1 MNLRIRSVLIAL
13 LFSVL
18 FAPNLRAARQS
29 PPEAE
34 GAELTEADYLEMPLG
49 DRPIRY
55 QPNWRFEFS
64 NDVFLR
70 SDNFFSAGTSVQ
82 KHGPRVDSWEAAR
95 GTPAF
100 GRRLARA
107 FLPVHATDRSFR
119 ETWGIGQ
126 VISTPDDIETP
137 TLLPMDI
144 PYSALLAV
152 TNGWTA
158 FNDTKFTGFQWLLGV
173 VGPVALGEEIQKAV
187 HRVTGSPQPQGWD
200 HQLDN
205 EPVLNFTYMW
215 KRKMVAR
222 KNFDLAF
229 NAGGS
234 LGNWF
239 TLADSSIELRV
250 GKNKPRGFLYIPD
263 PVGRS
268 MFYDAALRP
277 DNAKRYTFYVSGVFR
292 ATYMARMLILDGSTF
307 KDSHSLR
314 SVRRPLVGQMILGVH
329 YRRLRWGIHTNW
341 WFTTD
346 FIESGTVV
354 QGDTDVDFGTI
365 TVEYRF

>member
-1 MNLRIRSVLIAL
+1 MNRKVGLLLAVWVLW
-13 LFSVL
+13 VV
-18 FAPNLRAARQS
+18 FAPNPKAAQQNS
-29 PPEAE
+29 SVA
-34 GAELTEADYLEMPLG
+34 EADYLKTPLR

-55 QPNWRFEFS
+55 RPNWRFEFS

-82 KHGPRVDSWEAAR
+82 KHGPRVDFWENAR

-100 GRRLARA
+100 GRPLARA
-107 FLPVHATDRSFR
+107 LLPVHATDRSFR
-119 ETWGIGQ
+119 ETWAIGH
-126 VISTPDDIETP
+126 VISTPSDIETSA
-137 TLLPMDI
+137 LLSNDI

-173 VGPVALGEEIQKAV
+173 VGPAALGEQAQTAIHKA
-187 HRVTGSPQPQGWD
+187 TGSPEPQGWD
-200 HQLDN
+200 NQLGN
-205 EPVLNFTYMW
+205 EPVVNFTYMW
-215 KRKMVAR
+215 KRKLVNR
-222 KNFDLAF
+222 KSFDLAF

-239 TLADSSIELRV
+239 TLADGSIELRV
-250 GKNKPRGFLYIPD
+250 GKNKPGGFLYIPD
-263 PVGRS
+263 PTGRS

-292 ATYMARMLILDGSTF
+292 TTYMARMLILDGSTF
-307 KDSHSLR
+307 EHSHGLE
-314 SVRRPLVGQMILGVH
+314 SVRRPLIGQMILGVH
-329 YRRLRWGIHTNW
+329 YRRLKWGIHSNW

-346 FIESGTVV
+346 FIESGAAV
-354 QGDTDVDFGTI
+354 QGDTVVDFGTI
-365 TVEYRF
+365 TLEYRF